1 VLVVLAL
8 KTKIKMSKGKDFWN
22 QKRNGITGFRIY
34 THVTAGQTKLYR
46 KVRIEQRRKAK
57 EDENNR

>member
-1 VLVVLAL
+1 
-8 KTKIKMSKGKDFWN
+8 MSKGKDFWN

-46 KVRIEQRRKAK
+46 KVRVEQRKKAK